1 MNFIRFIFP
10 SSSEQLAK
18 LNLSPLKDL
27 QSPFPNRPN
36 TKVYEPFWYDVWQE
50 AKLFSASS
58 NFSSFNSNFSM
69 VLPPPNITGNLH
81 MGHALT
87 VAVEDA
93 IMRYQKLKNPQCNAV
108 FVPGY
113 DHAGIGMFSV
123 LDKLSLSRSNK
134 RISDYSKEEFDQIT
148 TKWKEERIASIREQL
163 KLLGASLDFSQE
175 QFTLSNQM
183 CRSVRE
189 AFIRLFESG
198 LIYRENAIVNWCY
211 HLNSTISDIE
221 VDWIAV
227 DNSRSLEFAG
237 NQMTVGVLYTVSL
250 KLADSPDEIAV
261 ATTRP
266 NTIAGD
272 VAVAVHPS
280 DSRYAHL
287 IGRAAINPLTDRRMP
302 IIADESVSPEFGTGA
317 VKITPACSPID
328 FQIAQT
334 HRLDPI
340 EIFDLNG
347 NLAVADLNE
356 ECRHLNGLN
365 RFALNEEVIK
375 ILRNKNQLKSEA
387 EHKTK
392 LPVCSKSGDL
402 IEYRVLPQWYLSVE
416 KANEFIKEQ
425 LESNEIELMPSN
437 HKNTLL
443 DWIKYERPW
452 CISRQI
458 QWGHQLPVYR
468 FVSNDQSE
476 RWVAANSLEE
486 AKRKFEERFKGEQYL
501 SVEQERDVLDTWFS
515 SSLIPFGYFGWPE
528 NTEHLK
534 NFYPLSLMETGHD
547 ILKFWVHKMLIA
559 GYYLTGQL
567 PFRRVLLHGMVVD
580 GNGKKMSKSLGNVL
594 DPVDFINGATLKELQ
609 QRLRQSCEDGYLTEA
624 QLKSALKGQKE
635 LFPKGLLLN
644 STDGLR
650 LCFYEH
656 DPKFEVLKMDAAYI
670 TKNRNM
676 INKIWQ
682 SFNFLLFIR
691 QKLEQEQQVDLSLA
705 PAFDAIEQRQL
716 RQEDR
721 WILSGL
727 ARFVANSKS
736 AYESYDLNNVYH
748 SFTQF
753 FLYSYCDVYMELIKP
768 SIYDEDNRPVKLMRF
783 SILKH
788 CLSTLFSTMHPL
800 VPFITEELYQ
810 KLRYLNCE
818 IGGEDYAYRSVLVSA
833 YPNVEQLKRFV
844 DVDLEDQMKVAIA
857 IASKMRW
864 INSILQENKFPKESL
879 NFRIQSTDDVLLDFL
894 DSFDKQ
900 LKQLGRN
907 ANIEID
913 FNPPFL
919 LDDGESTEYVVDRS
933 VILKVNDKLQ
943 IIVDTSDFDLAGL
956 FRNVIEASF
965 EKKMKNQLETKR

>member
-1 MNFIRFIFP
+1 
-10 SSSEQLAK
+10 
-18 LNLSPLKDL
+18 
-27 QSPFPNRPN
+27 
-36 TKVYEPFWYDVWQE
+36 
-50 AKLFSASS
+50 
-58 NFSSFNSNFSM
+58 M
-69 VLPPPNITGNLH
+69 VLPPPNITGDLH

-123 LDKLSLSRSNK
+123 LDKLSLSRSNR
-134 RISDYSKEEFDQIT
+134 RISDYSKQEFDEIS
-148 TKWKEERIASIREQL
+148 TKWKEQRIASIRQQL

-175 QFTLSNQM
+175 QFTLSEQM
-183 CRSVRE
+183 SRSVRE

-221 VDWIAV
+221 VDWINV
-227 DNSRSLEFAG
+227 DKSRELEFAG
-237 NQMTVGVLYTVSL
+237 NRMTVGVLYTVAL
-250 KLADSPDEIAV
+250 KLADSPDDSPDGPPEEITV

-272 VAVAVHPS
+272 VAVAVHPD

-287 IGRAAINPLTDRRMP
+287 IGRAAINPLTGRRMP
-302 IIADESVSPEFGTGA
+302 IIADEAVSPEFGTGA

-328 FQIAQT
+328 FQIAQA
-334 HRLDPI
+334 HQLGRV

-347 NLAVADLNE
+347 NLSVADLTE

-375 ILRNKNQLKSEA
+375 ILRNKNQLKA
-387 EHKTK
+387 EVDHKTK

-402 IEYRVLPQWYLSVE
+402 IEYRVLPQWYLNVE
-416 KANEFIKEQ
+416 KANEFIREK
-425 LESNEIELMPSN
+425 LESNDIELMPTN

-468 FVSNDQSE
+468 FVSSADQSE

-486 AKRKFEERFKGEQYL
+486 AKRKFEERFKGEQYQ

-528 NTEHLK
+528 NSERLQ

-547 ILKFWVHKMLIA
+547 ILKFWVHKMLIS

-594 DPVDFINGATLKELQ
+594 DPVDFINGATLNELQ
-609 QRLRQSCEDGYLTEA
+609 QRLRQSCEEGYLTQA
-624 QLKSALKGQKE
+624 QLKTALKGQKE
-635 LFPKGLLLN
+635 LFPKGLPLN

-656 DPKFEVLKMDAAYI
+656 DPKFEVLKMAAPYI
-670 TKNRNM
+670 TKNRNL

-691 QKLEQEQQVDLSLA
+691 QRLEQEQQVDLSKA
-705 PAFDAIEQRQL
+705 PPFEQIEQRQF

-721 WILSGL
+721 WILSCL
-727 ARFVANSKS
+727 ARFVASTRM
-736 AYESYDLNNVYH
+736 AYENYDLNKVYH
-748 SFTQF
+748 SFSQF

-768 SIYDEDNRPVKLMRF
+768 SIYEERNQSIKLVRF

-788 CLSTLFSTMHPL
+788 CLSTLFSVMHPL

-810 KLRYLNCE
+810 KLRYLDCE
-818 IGGEDYAYRSVLVSA
+818 LRGEDYAYRSIFSNA
-833 YPNVEQLKRFV
+833 YPDAEQLKRFI
-844 DVDLEDQMKVAIA
+844 DVDLEEQMNVATA
-857 IASKMRW
+857 VVAKMRW
-864 INSILQENKFPKESL
+864 INSIAQENKFPKESL
-879 NFRIQSTDDVLLDFL
+879 NFRVQSTDDVLLDFL

-900 LKQLGRN
+900 LKQLSRN
-907 ANIEID
+907 ENIEID

-919 LDDGESTEYVVDRS
+919 LEDGEATEFVVDRS
-933 VILKVNDKLQ
+933 VILKVNYKVQ
-943 IIVDTSDFDLAGL
+943 IKVDSSEFDLAGL
-956 FRNVIEASF
+956 FRKVIEASF
-965 EKKMKNQLETKR
+965 EKKLKSQLESRR